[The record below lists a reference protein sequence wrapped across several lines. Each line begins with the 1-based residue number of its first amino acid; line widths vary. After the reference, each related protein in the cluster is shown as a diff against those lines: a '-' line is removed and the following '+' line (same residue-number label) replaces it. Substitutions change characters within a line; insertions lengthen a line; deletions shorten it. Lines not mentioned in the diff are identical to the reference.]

1 VSLDDHTIQVARHAS
16 DVCRA
21 IMQANRSGDRMLVAF
36 EIVSM
41 SMLVIDGDAERTA
54 LAWFMTRTAKKL
66 DGDIVNA
73 TMQ

>member
-1 VSLDDHTIQVARHAS
+1 
-16 DVCRA
+16 
-21 IMQANRSGDRMLVAF
+21 MQANRSGDRMLVAF